1 VSVRSGHRQRGAT
14 LFVVLILLIGLAW
27 FALSS
32 FRISSQHLQ
41 IVGNSQAD
49 IQAAAAAQRA
59 IEETISSNLF
69 TKDPTKVA
77 ETPIATDVDGDKKTD
92 FNAKLD
98 PAPKCIRVR
107 PIKTMEL
114 DIALPADRVCLQSAG
129 TGGNLV
135 AAPGATSAS
144 GDSLCANTEWNVAAK
159 VEDAHTG
166 AAVQVNQGV
175 AVRVEKANA
184 ANFCK

>member
-1 VSVRSGHRQRGAT
+1 MNVRSGHRQRGAT

-27 FALSS
+27 FALSA

-49 IQAAAAAQRA
+49 IQATAAAQRA

-69 TKDPTKVA
+69 TKDPAAVA
-77 ETPIATDVDGDKKTD
+77 QTPIETDVDGDSKTD
-92 FNAKLD
+92 FTAKLD

-114 DIALPADRVCLQSAG
+114 DIALPPIA
-129 TGGNLV
+129 
-135 AAPGATSAS
+135 SAS
-144 GDSLCANTEWNVAAK
+144 NRQVLAAISSPFLVRQARVATRFAP
-159 VEDAHTG
+159 VPSGMSPPRSRTPI
-166 AAVQVNQGV
+166 
-175 AVRVEKANA
+175 RVPPCN
-184 ANFCK
+184 